1 MPCVCVLAGPE
12 EGHDGKQ
19 EVLMYSTVTLC
30 LHRGQWGS
38 SHFFFPFKNDSGSSV
53 CCMQVGRRVCVCCQ
67 VRSVPCSVSVCVS
80 ACARAHVLGNGGRA
94 VGFYLFQMCCAP
106 DEPPEGF

>member
-1 MPCVCVLAGPE
+1 MCVLAGPE
-12 EGHDGKQ
+12 QRHDGKQ

-38 SHFFFPFKNDSGSSV
+38 SHCFFFFPFKNDGDSSV
-53 CCMQVGRRVCVCCQ
+53 RCMQVGRRVCVCVLPGTFCALQ
-67 VRSVPCSVSVCVS
+67 RECVCE
-80 ACARAHVLGNGGRA
+80 CMRAHVLGNGGRA
-94 VGFYLFQMCCAP
+94 VGFYLFQMCCVP